1 MGAEVFYDANP
12 DIYFYL
18 FDSALALCI
27 YGISIVLFLTY
38 KRGNLGPILFL
49 GLFIFP
55 LQFSIWFLQRRIN
68 LPLPG
73 QINVLE
79 LLYLLFVKFS
89 VLFTLLW
96 ARR

>member
-1 MGAEVFYDANP
+1 MFFFTLTP
-12 DIYFYL
+12 DRIFFL
-18 FDSALALCI
+18 FDLALALCI

-55 LQFSIWFLQRRIN
+55 LQFSIWFLQSKIS
-68 LPLPG
+68 LSFPL
-73 QINVLE
+73 QANVLE
-79 LLYLLFVKFS
+79 ILYIFFVKFS
-89 VLFTLLW
+89 VLITLLL

>member
-1 MGAEVFYDANP
+1 MMLFEASPDFY
-12 DIYFYL
+12 FSL

-27 YGISIVLFLTY
+27 YGISIALFTTY
-38 KRGNLGPILFL
+38 KRGNIGPVIFI

-55 LQFSIWFLQRRIN
+55 LQFSIWFLPGRIN
-68 LPLPG
+68 LTLPD

-79 LLYLLFVKFS
+79 VFYLFFVKFS
-89 VLFTLLW
+89 VLVTLLL

>member
-1 MGAEVFYDANP
+1 MLYETGP

-27 YGISIVLFLTY
+27 YGISIVLFMTY
-38 KRGNLGPILFL
+38 RRGNIGPILFL

-55 LQFSIWFLQRRIN
+55 LQFSIWFLQSRLN
-68 LPLPG
+68 LSVPT

-79 LLYLLFVKFS
+79 LLYLFFVKFS
-89 VLFTLLW
+89 ILITMLL
-96 ARR
+96 ARH

>member
-1 MGAEVFYDANP
+1 MMFIDANP
-12 DIYFYL
+12 DTYFYL
-18 FDSALALCI
+18 FDTALALCI

-55 LQFSIWFLQRRIN
+55 LQFSMWFLKDRVHVRIPIEVN
-68 LPLPG
+68 M
-73 QINVLE
+73 LE
-79 LLYLLFVKFS
+79 ILYLFLVKIS
-89 VLFTLLW
+89 VLVTLLR